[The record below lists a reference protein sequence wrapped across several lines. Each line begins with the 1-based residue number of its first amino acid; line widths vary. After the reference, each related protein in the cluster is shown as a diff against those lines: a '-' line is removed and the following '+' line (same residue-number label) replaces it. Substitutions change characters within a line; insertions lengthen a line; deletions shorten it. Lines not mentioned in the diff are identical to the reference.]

1 MIDVVIIA
9 NGKDDLLRTISSV
22 FYQVQV
28 LESKIIIYMEKEF
41 DRNEFSSFPVYF
53 YSNWKDVIRELKS
66 EKEGYVYFLNEGD
79 ALSNPFVFDSFLKRF
94 TDASEGAVFGSYI
107 LDNGEISFEDIQ
119 NDVFHFYGK
128 MYRKDIFLKYYPK
141 DYSMSNFFYLNQL
154 LLYKNKVLWDI
165 EFRNYI
171 VCFNHFSDQKLWE
184 RELYSDSSIEVVS
197 RLKNKFSKASYDLVI
212 STLLTSYVH
221 YLKGEEILQKELLS
235 SLVPDEISYSEE
247 NFSIVK
253 DNDVLVYILQ
263 NDLSFI
269 DYLKALKEGRL

>member
-9 NGKDDLLRTISSV
+9 NGVDDLLRTISSV

-28 LESKIIIYMEKEF
+28 LEPKIIIYMEKEF

-94 TDASEGAVFGSYI
+94 TDVSEGSVFGSYI

-165 EFRNYI
+165 E
-171 VCFNHFSDQKLWE
+171 
-184 RELYSDSSIEVVS
+184 
-197 RLKNKFSKASYDLVI
+197 
-212 STLLTSYVH
+212 
-221 YLKGEEILQKELLS
+221 
-235 SLVPDEISYSEE
+235 
-247 NFSIVK
+247 
-253 DNDVLVYILQ
+253 
-263 NDLSFI
+263 
-269 DYLKALKEGRL
+269 